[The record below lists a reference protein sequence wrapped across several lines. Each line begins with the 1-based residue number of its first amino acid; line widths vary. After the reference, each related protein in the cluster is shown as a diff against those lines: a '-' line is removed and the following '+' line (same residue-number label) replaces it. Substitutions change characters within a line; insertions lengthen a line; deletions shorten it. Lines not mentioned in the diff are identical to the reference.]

1 MPVKWQNSKV
11 FKVSTVYVRSFSLCS
26 AAQYITNSK
35 MQTVMKIEGLSL
47 CCIMYLGKLV
57 MFKYNDRHRLLN
69 MHEYYV
75 DAIAYA

>member
-1 MPVKWQNSKV
+1 
-11 FKVSTVYVRSFSLCS
+11 
-26 AAQYITNSK
+26 